1 MFLPGGSLLVCSAS
15 AEEYSAEV
23 SRETLRSKAQGYVKE
38 YKNTQH
44 PEQNKIYSSDI
55 QSKIVKNAK

>member
-1 MFLPGGSLLVCSAS
+1 MAPKN
-15 AEEYSAEV
+15 
-23 SRETLRSKAQGYVKE
+23 KAQGYLKE

-44 PEQNKIYSSDI
+44 PEQNKIYNPDI